1 MTLEEKLA
9 AFDAEVAAAFDS
21 VMEECAARRDEL
33 VALARTR
40 HVWGHET
47 YGDGYLFDLDLREL
61 TEERDQEIAD
71 GIVYEMVRRR
81 KLEGRA

>member
-9 AFDAEVAAAFDS
+9 AFDEEAAAALNA
-21 VMEECAARRDEL
+21 VLARLASQGREL
-33 VALARTR
+33 VALARAR

-47 YGDGYLFDLDLREL
+47 YGDGYLFEL
-61 TEERDQEIAD
+61 SEQELAEERDQEIAD

-81 KLEGRA
+81 CSRA